1 MRCGECKYSAMRI
14 EVERATGRIGA
25 WHAGVIIRNSEILE
39 CGRKEQV
46 ELSGLDSV
54 PIKEILDFEPRKD
67 SECIYEKIEKQR
79 EALEKINRKG
89 G

>member
-14 EVERATGRIGA
+14 EVERATGRTGL
-25 WHAGVIIRNSEILE
+25 WHAGVIIRKSEILE
-39 CGRKEQV
+39 CGRKERI
-46 ELSGLDSV
+46 ELSGLDNV
-54 PIKEILDFEPRKD
+54 PIKEILDFEPRND

-79 EALEKINRKG
+79 ETLEKISRKG